1 MGAPPCAK
9 HKHSATRLNFATYPL
24 KMGESAAHTIDQ
36 TSTWRVG
43 ILFLCFGLVSLA
55 LDRLFDWLENL
66 FKNRKGLLHTVY
78 CLKNELLMLG
88 AISLILTAVQVSR
101 LHTQL
106 GPRAPDLHWM
116 PAMLHKARCKSS
128 FDVRDKLYA
137 APWAL
142 GLFCWPACH
151 LNAAA

>member
-1 MGAPPCAK
+1 MQSTSVVQHARD
-9 HKHSATRLNFATYPL
+9 SAAYPL

-43 ILFLCFGLVSLA
+43 ILFFCFGLVSLA

-66 FKNRKGLLHTVY
+66 FKSRKGLLQTIY

-106 GPRAPDLHWM
+106 GPRAPDPHWI
-116 PAMLHKARCKSS
+116 PAMLHKGRFDSS
-128 FDVRDKLYA
+128 YAVRDKLHVA
-137 APWAL
+137 SRL
-142 GLFCWPACH
+142 LELFCRPACH
-151 LNAAA
+151 LSAAA